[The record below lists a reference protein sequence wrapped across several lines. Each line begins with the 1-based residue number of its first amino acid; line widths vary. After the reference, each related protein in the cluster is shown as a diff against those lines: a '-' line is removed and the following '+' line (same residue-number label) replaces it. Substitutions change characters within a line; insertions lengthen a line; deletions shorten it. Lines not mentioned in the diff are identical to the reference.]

1 MNPSP
6 QHIVILGGG
15 TAGWLTAGILAAE
28 FDTTNV
34 TVTLV
39 ESPTVPTI
47 GVGEGT
53 WPSMRSTLLKIGL
66 SERVFIEQC
75 SSALKQGTQ
84 FKNWLHGNGETYYHP
99 FTLPHGFAE
108 VNLADHWNRGHLGDQ
123 PFACSVTPQF
133 AVCEAGLAPKQ
144 LSVPEYAFTLN
155 YGYHLDAGKF
165 AVMLSSHATE
175 QLGVQ
180 HVLADVSG
188 VASHD
193 NGDIASLI
201 TDQGP
206 IKGDLFID
214 CSGFRSVLLG
224 EHYGVPFVSQ
234 EHILFNDSA
243 LAVQVPYQPS
253 TEIATTTKSTAHRAG
268 WIWDIGLQHRRGVGA
283 VFSSDH
289 ASADTIEP
297 CLDAYL
303 RETGH
308 PSGLAELEPRLI
320 RFDPGYRKS
329 FWHKN
334 CVAVGLSAGFIEPL
348 EASALVLVE
357 LSARSIAQQFPKTR
371 QQMDTVAQ
379 RFNTEFLQRWEQI
392 IEFLKLHYVLSK
404 REDSAYWREHRD
416 AASVPSKLAEKLA
429 DWRHRCPWHL
439 DERRVDEMFPS
450 ASYQYVLYGMN
461 FRSELGDENRRLSSR
476 DRERALMLK
485 DEIDAQSSRY
495 LQHLPRHRSLISDAI
510 AQGFAATT

>member
-1 MNPSP
+1 
-6 QHIVILGGG
+6 
-15 TAGWLTAGILAAE
+15 
-28 FDTTNV
+28 
-34 TVTLV
+34 
-39 ESPTVPTI
+39 
-47 GVGEGT
+47 
-53 WPSMRSTLLKIGL
+53 
-66 SERVFIEQC
+66 
-75 SSALKQGTQ
+75 
-84 FKNWLHGNGETYYHP
+84 
-99 FTLPHGFAE
+99 
-108 VNLADHWNRGHLGDQ
+108 
-123 PFACSVTPQF
+123 VTPQF

-144 LSVPEYAFTLN
+144 VSVPEYAFTLN

-165 AVMLSSHATE
+165 ATMLSSHATE
-175 QLGVQ
+175 QLGVR

-188 VASHD
+188 VASHA

-201 TDQGP
+201 TDQGA
-206 IKGDLFID
+206 IEGDLFID

-234 EHILFNDSA
+234 KHILFNDSA
-243 LAVQVPYQPS
+243 LAVQVPYEPS
-253 TEIATTTKSTAHRAG
+253 TDIATTTKSTAHHAG

-297 CLDAYL
+297 SLDAYL

-320 RFDPGYRKS
+320 QFDPGYRKS

-357 LSARSIAQQFPKTR
+357 LSARSIAQQFPRTR

-461 FRSELGDENRRLSSR
+461 FESELGDENRRLSSR

>member
-28 FDTTNV
+28 FDTSNV
-34 TVTLV
+34 MVTLV
-39 ESPTVPTI
+39 ESPTTPTI

-66 SERVFIEQC
+66 SERAFIEKC
-75 SSALKQGTQ
+75 SAALKQGTQ
-84 FKNWLHGNGETYYHP
+84 FKSWLHGGGETYYHP
-99 FTLPHGFAE
+99 FTLPHGFSE
-108 VNLADHWNRGHLGDQ
+108 INLADHWNRGHLGDKS
-123 PFACSVTPQF
+123 FASSVTPQF

-144 LSVPEYAFTLN
+144 LGVPEYAYTLN

-165 AVMLSSHATE
+165 ADMLSEHAVTA
-175 QLGVQ
+175 LGVK
-180 HVLADVSG
+180 HELADVTS
-188 VASHD
+188 VASLE
-193 NGDIASLI
+193 NGDIEALI

-224 EHYGVPFVSQ
+224 DHYGIPLLSQ
-234 EHILFNDSA
+234 KHILFNDSA
-243 LAVQVPYQPS
+243 LAVQVPYEAS
-253 TEIATTTKSTAHRAG
+253 ADIATTTKSTAHQAG

-289 ASADTIEP
+289 ANTDTIEP
-297 CLDAYL
+297 VLDTYL
-303 RETGH
+303 KETGH
-308 PSGLAELEPRLI
+308 PPGLSELTPRLI
-320 RFDPGYRKS
+320 RFDPGYRQI

-371 QQMDTVAQ
+371 QQMNTVAT
-379 RFNTEFLQRWEQI
+379 RFNAEFLQRWEQI
-392 IEFLKLHYVLSK
+392 IEFLKLHYVLSQ
-404 REDSAYWREHRD
+404 REDSAYWLDHRQ
-416 AASVPSKLAEKLA
+416 ATSVPASLNEKLA
-429 DWRHRCPWHL
+429 DWRYRCPWHL
-439 DERRVDEMFPS
+439 DERRIDEMFPS

-461 FRSELGDENRRLSSR
+461 FKSDLGNDNRRLSSA
-476 DRERALMLK
+476 DRQRAHALK
-485 DEIDAQSSRY
+485 TEIDAQSSRF
-495 LQHLPRHRSLISDAI
+495 LQHLPKHRSLINQAI
-510 AQGFAATT
+510 AQGFAEAG

>member
-1 MNPSP
+1 MNSSP

-108 VNLADHWNRGHLGDQ
+108 VNLAEHWNRGHLGNQ
-123 PFACSVTPQF
+123 PFASSVTPQF

-165 AVMLSSHATE
+165 ATMLSSHATE
-175 QLGVQ
+175 QLGVR

-206 IKGDLFID
+206 VTGDLFVD

-224 EHYGVPFVSQ
+224 DHYGVPFVSQ
-234 EHILFNDSA
+234 KHVLFNDSA
-243 LAVQVPYQPS
+243 LAVQVPYGS
-253 TEIATTTKSTAHRAG
+253 SSEIATTTKSTAHQAG

-289 ASADTIEP
+289 ASADSIEP
-297 CLDAYL
+297 TLDAYL

-308 PSGLAELEPRLI
+308 SSGLTELEPRLI
-320 RFDPGYRKS
+320 RFDPGYRKF

-357 LSARSIAQQFPKTR
+357 LSARSIAQQLPKTR

-379 RFNTEFLQRWEQI
+379 RFNTEFSQRWEQI
-392 IEFLKLHYVLSK
+392 IEFLKLHYVLSQ
-404 REDSAYWREHRD
+404 REDTAYWREHRD

-461 FRSELGDENRRLSSR
+461 FKSDLGEENRRLSSR
-476 DRERALMLK
+476 DRERARMLK
-485 DEIDAQSSRY
+485 DEIDALSSRY
-495 LQHLPRHRSLISDAI
+495 LQHLPRHRSLISEAI
-510 AQGFAATT
+510 AQGFAT